1 MLVSFP
7 LSDVRK
13 ELRQTV
19 LMAIVGDGYGGRQF
33 HGANW
38 VSITSAKGTTFHS
51 VRVANE
57 GTKEAYPKVKK
68 RSARL
73 MQGTYHESQSLVFT

>member
-1 MLVSFP
+1 MSACFP
-7 LSDVRK
+7 LSGVRK

-19 LMAIVGDGYGGRQF
+19 LLAIVGDGYGGCQF
-33 HGANW
+33 HNS
-38 VSITSAKGTTFHS
+38 VNITSAKGTTFHS

-57 GTKEAYPKVKK
+57 GAKEAYPKVNE

>member
-38 VSITSAKGTTFHS
+38 VSITSESK
-51 VRVANE
+51 
-57 GTKEAYPKVKK
+57 KEVS
-68 RSARL
+68 SAHARDV
-73 MQGTYHESQSLVFT
+73 SRIPIFSLHVNCPLR